1 MILQGDR
8 SLGECFYILQHLLLI
23 ACVADSLNRRGLC
36 DTSGSTSKDSFNCYL
51 KDHKRVKNSSQN
63 KPWRKL
69 HLHNHCY
76 VGILLNVNQKI
87 THSLQVLSSISSS
100 SVKLL
105 VNHNKRSASKKQT
118 INLSL
123 FVTSHYYKRSAKI
136 DGHAVTLKC

>member
-1 MILQGDR
+1 MTRPAVHRRTALIVTRPQGPQE
-8 SLGECFYILQHLLLI
+8 SQKFYKP
-23 ACVADSLNRRGLC
+23 N
-36 DTSGSTSKDSFNCYL
+36 
-51 KDHKRVKNSSQN
+51 N

-76 VGILLNVNQKI
+76 VGILLDVNQKI
-87 THSLQVLSSISSS
+87 THSLQMLSSISSS

-118 INLSL
+118 FNLSF

>member
-36 DTSGSTSKDSFNCYL
+36 DTSGSTSKDSFNCYPTSKTTRESKIL
-51 KDHKRVKNSSQN
+51 VKT
-63 KPWRKL
+63 KKL
-69 HLHNHCY
+69 HLHNYCY

-87 THSLQVLSSISSS
+87 THSLQMLSSISSS

-105 VNHNKRSASKKQT
+105 VNHNKRSASEKQT
-118 INLSL
+118 FNLSF

>member
-36 DTSGSTSKDSFNCYL
+36 DTSGSTSKDSF
-51 KDHKRVKNSSQN
+51 KRVKNSSQN

-87 THSLQVLSSISSS
+87 THSLQMLSSICSS
-100 SVKLL
+100 SVKLS

-118 INLSL
+118 FNLSL
-123 FVTSHYYKRSAKI
+123 FVTLHYHKRSAKI

>member
-1 MILQGDR
+1 MWFYCFCLEGDR

-23 ACVADSLNRRGLC
+23 ACVADSLNCRGLC
-36 DTSGSTSKDSFNCYL
+36 DMSGSTSKDSF
-51 KDHKRVKNSSQN
+51 KRVKNSSQN

-87 THSLQVLSSISSS
+87 THSLQMLSSICSS

-118 INLSL
+118 FNLSL